1 MGMPSADA
9 DAMGCCQSIPLEAL
23 LDFPMQPSCKAQK
36 SAFSSGDIIL
46 SHAYHVLDLVVML
59 KKSANPAM
67 GVLAVFWERRQTAK
81 APEDFYS
88 RDCRD
93 EGRGKHRDLSGIFR
107 RMILNLLRSEV
118 DDL

>member
-23 LDFPMQPSCKAQK
+23 LDSPMQPSFKAQK
-36 SAFSSGDIIL
+36 SAFSVGDITL
-46 SHAYHVLDLVVML
+46 SHVYHVLDLVML
-59 KKSANPAM
+59 KKSANPVLE
-67 GVLAVFWERRQTAK
+67 VLAICWGRRQTAK

-93 EGRGKHRDLSGIFR
+93 EGRGKHRNLGGMFR
-107 RMILNLLRSEV
+107 RMSLNLLRSEV
-118 DDL
+118 GDL